1 MSWILIGVIGGSII
15 VSAHDSKEA
24 CLGRKASLDEQKIAA
39 RCVEAPSRTLG
50 GVLLYNGIGITQ
62 QQ

>member
-39 RCVEAPSRTLG
+39 RCVEAPSRTPTQ
-50 GVLLYNGIGITQ
+50 GVTGIGITQ